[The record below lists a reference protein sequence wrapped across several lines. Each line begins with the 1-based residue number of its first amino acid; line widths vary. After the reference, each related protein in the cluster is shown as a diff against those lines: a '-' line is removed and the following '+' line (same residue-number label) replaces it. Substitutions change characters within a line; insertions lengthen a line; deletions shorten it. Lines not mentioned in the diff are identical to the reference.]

1 VNDEPSLH
9 PIRGGNGSGKQ
20 EEEAA
25 RAGDSLR
32 ESLALPTATVVDNS
46 AGAYPTEVWEARYFD
61 TDRRGTLTSRRVQ
74 VRVPEG
80 LARSCDPIAEGQP
93 GCVYAVRRWGF
104 ALRPSALVKAG
115 FDPTPLLAT
124 GADDEYLRAVLQ
136 AAAFDLPGEFIIA
149 SPEHPFL
156 LAAGDGLLRGSSVTW
171 RSYLGA
177 LSFFVSGGRVNAS
190 FIRFWAEAEASY
202 RQAVEFCLQALQ
214 APGEG

>member
-1 VNDEPSLH
+1 MNGEPTLH
-9 PIRGGNGSGKQ
+9 PIRGGNGSGKP
-20 EEEAA
+20 EEPVP

-61 TDRRGTLTSRRVQ
+61 TDRRGTLTSRQVQ
-74 VRVPEG
+74 VCVPAG
-80 LARSCDPIAEGQP
+80 LAGTCDPITEGQP

-104 ALRPSALVKAG
+104 ALRPSALIKAG

-124 GADDEYLRAVLQ
+124 GDDGELLRAILQ

-149 SPEHPFL
+149 SPEHPFRL
-156 LAAGDGLLRGSSVTW
+156 VAGDGLLRGSFVAW
-171 RSYLGA
+171 RTYLGA

-190 FIRFWAEAEASY
+190 FIRFWAESEASY
-202 RQAVEFCLQALQ
+202 RQAVEFCLKALQ
-214 APGEG
+214 ATEEG

>member
-1 VNDEPSLH
+1 VNGEPILH
-9 PIRGGNGSGKQ
+9 PIRGGNGSGKP
-20 EEEAA
+20 EEPAP

-46 AGAYPTEVWEARYFD
+46 AGAYPTEVWEARYLS

-74 VRVPEG
+74 VRVPAG
-80 LARSCDPIAEGQP
+80 LARTCEPIMEGQP

-124 GADDEYLRAVLQ
+124 DDDGELLRAILQ

-149 SPEHPFL
+149 SPEHPFQL
-156 LAAGDGLLRGSSVTW
+156 VAGDGLLRGSFVTW
-171 RSYLGA
+171 RTYLGA

-190 FIRFWAEAEASY
+190 FIRFWAESEASY

-214 APGEG
+214 ATGEK